1 MKAQVLEI
9 NLNASKGSYKGLE
22 ITYKGEPYDGR
33 EKKPTT
39 RFVFDNMPVYGV
51 ILDTVTVGDW
61 CDLDFV
67 PAKNPKYTDLVG
79 IVPVAKPQNTAPV
92 LPSNIKDPAG
102 QDSQEVAGY
111 PSKHHVVASMNWNE
125 KQTVYADLEAGR
137 QVSISRAVALSHA
150 TTLVSALAANAG
162 YTAGNLKKREFMA
175 EEVLTTAKRFYDYLN
190 GDDEETV
197 DASGVIEEPPFDQES
212 M

>member
-9 NLNASKGSYKGLE
+9 NLNATKGSYKGLE

-92 LPSNIKDPAG
+92 LPSNTKDEGTP
-102 QDSQEVAGY
+102 VAKS
-111 PSKHHVVASMNWNE
+111 PHHVVASMNWNE

>member
-9 NLNASKGSYKGLE
+9 NLNAQKGAYKGLE

-67 PAKNPKYTDLVG
+67 PARNPKYTDLVG
-79 IVPVAKPQNTAPV
+79 IVPVTKPQDTQPAPM
-92 LPSNIKDPAG
+92 LPSNTKNKGDGMA
-102 QDSQEVAGY
+102 E
-111 PSKHHVVASMNWNE
+111 PSKYHVVASMQWNE
-125 KQTVYADLEAGR
+125 KQTV
-137 QVSISRAVALSHA
+137 
-150 TTLVSALAANAG
+150 
-162 YTAGNLKKREFMA
+162 
-175 EEVLTTAKRFYDYLN
+175 
-190 GDDEETV
+190 
-197 DASGVIEEPPFDQES
+197 
-212 M
+212 